1 MKHLELHIIQ
11 SVPVACLNRDD
22 LNSPKTAI
30 FGGVQ
35 RARVSSQSWKRAIR
49 ELANKELNNS
59 GQFKGKRSRLFVGK
73 ISSTLM
79 ELGEP
84 EERANALSL
93 CAGHYLAK
101 LDPKREA
108 KVKTLVFLSPLEYEI
123 FANILFSLRD
133 DDKQKLVDAISLVDK
148 EKLAED
154 EDSDESVDEEKPK
167 KKPKGEKKLTAKQFS
182 QLVAKILKT
191 PTAKAF
197 KGEKK
202 ETKGLP
208 KDAADIALFGRMVAN
223 DRSLTVEATSMF
235 SHALST
241 HKVDNEIDFF
251 AAVDDLQPIEESGAG
266 MTSTLEFN
274 SATYYRF
281 AALNLNMLAD
291 TGHLASMTRE
301 ERQNVVRTFVE
312 ATVKAIPG
320 ARKNTM
326 NSNTL
331 PVYVLSVVREKGHP
345 IQLVNAFENPLKS
358 NQGYIVESIKR
369 LNAEYADLKETWGIE
384 GSAKVII
391 KKSLKEQLNGQ
402 PDKSADEDKSKENT
416 VDGLEVVSLNK
427 LLDEVVEHVI

>member
-22 LNSPKTAI
+22 LNSPKTAV

-49 ELANKELNNS
+49 EMAAKELDNS
-59 GQFKGKRSRLFVGK
+59 GQFKGNRSRLFVEK
-73 ISSTLM
+73 IVLALKK
-79 ELGEP
+79 LGES
-84 EERANALSL
+84 EGTAYSLAL

-101 LDPKREA
+101 LDPKQEG

-123 FANILFSLRD
+123 FAKILSALKD
-133 DDKQKLVDAISLVDK
+133 TDKQKLVEAISSVDVQ
-148 EKLAED
+148 KLARDEGSD
-154 EDSDESVDEEKPK
+154 EDVDEEEPK
-167 KKPKGEKKLTAKQFS
+167 KKDKGEKKLSAKQFTKF
-182 QLVAKILKT
+182 VAKILKS
-191 PTAKAF
+191 PVEKAF

-202 ETKGLP
+202 EPKSLP

-223 DRSLTVEATSMF
+223 DHSLTVEAATMF

-251 AAVDDLQPIEESGAG
+251 AAVDDLQPKEEPGAG

-281 AALNLNMLAD
+281 AALNLDMLAD
-291 TGHLASMTRE
+291 AEHLESMSKE
-301 ERQNVVRTFVE
+301 ERRDVVRTFVE

-326 NSNTL
+326 NGNTL
-331 PVYVLSVVREKGHP
+331 PAYVLGVVREKGHP
-345 IQLVNAFENPLKS
+345 VQLVNAFESPVRSSQGYAVKSVELLKS
-358 NQGYIVESIKR
+358 
-369 LNAEYADLKETWGIE
+369 EYAKLAETWGINSVYE
-384 GSAKVII
+384 KAIPDVSM
-391 KKSLKEQLNGQ
+391 KSFLNG
-402 PDKSADEDKSKENT
+402 
-416 VDGLEVVSLNK
+416 
-427 LLDEVVEHVI
+427 VVEHVI